1 MRIEAHVAVCER
13 ATTARHVE
21 VKPPAQIPWRSRVM
35 AAVTGC
41 ASAATAT
48 TRRQRTST
56 DRSSI
61 TFSQEHTLATDWA
74 LGPRSD
80 RSRHGAPH
88 TDFACLESRKLLTGC
103 LQRLAAKISSNA
115 PPAATPAPSK
125 SRLFSRHRQIR
136 RVRIDVCR
144 SVATTKAN
152 EYNILQIRPVT
163 VVSWRVI
170 C

>member
-13 ATTARHVE
+13 ATTARQVE

-35 AAVTGC
+35 AAQSPDA

-74 LGPRSD
+74 LGTRSD

-88 TDFACLESRKLLTGC
+88 TDFACLEGRKLLTGC
-103 LQRLAAKISSNA
+103 L
-115 PPAATPAPSK
+115 
-125 SRLFSRHRQIR
+125 
-136 RVRIDVCR
+136 
-144 SVATTKAN
+144 
-152 EYNILQIRPVT
+152 
-163 VVSWRVI
+163 
-170 C
+170 